1 MLSEE
6 LKKNNC
12 EVHHAS
18 GDADILIVMKTIQT
32 ANSSN
37 TVLVGDDIDLLVLL
51 CYHAS
56 IESHDLLF
64 CPGPK
69 KNTKQPRIWNI
80 KVTKQR
86 IGPDI
91 LPAHTLSARSS
102 WM

>member
-18 GDADILIVMKTIQT
+18 GDADLLIVMIAVQS

-37 TVLVGDDIDLLVLL
+37 TLLVGDDTDLLVLL
-51 CYHAS
+51 CYAS

-64 CPGPK
+64 CPEPK
-69 KNTKQPRIWNI
+69 KNTQQPRIW
-80 KVTKQR
+80 K
-86 IGPDI
+86 
-91 LPAHTLSARSS
+91 
-102 WM
+102 